1 MKFFQETFDLLYNCL
16 YMPMKNLAKVF
27 LDPLTLSISFILGV
41 AYDWLHHRWELDHI
55 ISWKLFTG
63 VVVLLMIDTVLGM
76 WKHWHL
82 KTFSSSGFSKL
93 LGKVVIYWAFF
104 KMADIVARVQ
114 MLGWTGDFMVSA
126 LLIREAIS
134 ITENMAILRPE
145 LILNWILK
153 RLKDFD
159 EDGKVDNK

>member
-1 MKFFQETFDLLYNCL
+1 MKFFNDTLDLLYNSL

-27 LDPLTLSISFILGV
+27 IDPLTLSISFSLGV
-41 AYDWLHHRWELDHI
+41 AYDWLRHRWELDHI
-55 ISWKLFTG
+55 ISWNLFTG

-76 WKHWHL
+76 WKHWNL
-82 KTFSSSGFSKL
+82 KTFSSSGFGKL

-126 LLIREAIS
+126 LLIRESIS

-145 LILNWILK
+145 LIPSWILK

-159 EDGKVDNK
+159 EDGKIDNK

>member
-1 MKFFQETFDLLYNCL
+1 MKFLNDTFDLLYNGL
-16 YMPMKNLAKVF
+16 YMPVKNLAKVF
-27 LDPLTLSISFILGV
+27 IDPLTLSISFSLGV

-55 ISWKLFTG
+55 ISWNLFTG

-76 WKHWHL
+76 WKHWNL
-82 KTFSSSGFSKL
+82 KTFSSSGFGKL
-93 LGKVVIYWAFF
+93 LGKVVIYCAFF
-104 KMADIVARVQ
+104 KMSDIVARVQ

-145 LILNWILK
+145 LIPSWILK

>member
-1 MKFFQETFDLLYNCL
+1 MKFFEETFDLLYTTFCI
-16 YMPMKNLAKVF
+16 PVKNVVKVF
-27 LDPLTLSISFILGV
+27 ADPLTLSISFSLGV

-55 ISWKLFTG
+55 ISWNLFTG

-82 KTFSSSGFSKL
+82 KTFSSSGFGKL

-114 MLGWTGDFMVSA
+114 LLGWTGDFMVSA

-145 LILNWILK
+145 LIPSWILK

>member
-1 MKFFQETFDLLYNCL
+1 MKIFQETFDLLYNCL

-27 LDPLTLSISFILGV
+27 IDPLTLSISFSLGV

-55 ISWKLFTG
+55 ISWNLFTG

-76 WKHWHL
+76 WKHWKL
-82 KTFSSSGFSKL
+82 KTLSSNGFSKL
-93 LGKVVIYWAFF
+93 FGKVIIYWAFF
-104 KMADIVARVQ
+104 KMADVVARVQ

-145 LILNWILK
+145 LIPSWILK

>member
-1 MKFFQETFDLLYNCL
+1 MKVLHETYELLYNCL
-16 YMPMKNLAKVF
+16 WLPTKNLGKVF
-27 LDPLTLSISFILGV
+27 IDPLTLSISFSLGV

-55 ISWKLFTG
+55 ISWNLFTG
-63 VVVLLMIDTVLGM
+63 VVVLLLIDTVLGV
-76 WKHWHL
+76 WKHWQM
-82 KTFSSSGFSKL
+82 KTLSSNGFGKL
-93 LGKVVIYWAFF
+93 FGKVIIYWAFF

-145 LILNWILK
+145 LIPSWILK